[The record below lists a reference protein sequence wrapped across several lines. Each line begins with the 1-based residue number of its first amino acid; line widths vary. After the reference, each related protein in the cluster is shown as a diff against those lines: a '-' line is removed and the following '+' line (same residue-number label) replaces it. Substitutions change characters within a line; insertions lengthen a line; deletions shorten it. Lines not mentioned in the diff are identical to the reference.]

1 MGFLSWEWFPWLF
14 YRGNPGYVISDLHC
28 NDCDPGGLMIDGCL
42 PQGEGVTMGVWVVM
56 AIAVASPDL
65 V

>member
-1 MGFLSWEWFPWLF
+1 MLF

-28 NDCDPGGLMIDGCL
+28 NDCDPGGWMIGGCL

-56 AIAVASPDL
+56 AIAAASPDL